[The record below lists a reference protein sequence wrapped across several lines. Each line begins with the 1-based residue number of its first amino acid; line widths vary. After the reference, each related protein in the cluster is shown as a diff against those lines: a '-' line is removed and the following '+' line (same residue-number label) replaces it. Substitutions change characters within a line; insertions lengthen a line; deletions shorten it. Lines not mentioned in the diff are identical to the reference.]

1 MKTDRAEAGREG
13 GKRFVIAIISLSLAL
28 PVILSTPSPAGAQER
43 SRGLLDFLF
52 GGRAR
57 QREPERPAVRQPSQR
72 RNQPATRSPSR
83 STTRAAPRQPTTP
96 PPPPE
101 VEKLE
106 NARTV
111 LVVGDFMAGGLAEGL
126 SDAYAESPGVRVIN
140 RSNGSSGFVRDD
152 YYDWNAEISGILE
165 EVSPTVVIVMIGSND
180 RQQLRIDGQ
189 REAPRSEP
197 WLVEY
202 TDRVKTFAAAIE
214 EKQIPLVWSG
224 LPAFKSSTMSSDML
238 AFNDIYKTTV
248 ESIGGTFVDIWDGF
262 VDENGA
268 FIFTGPDMNGQPVRL
283 RGSDGINLTRSG
295 KRKVAFYVEK
305 PLNKLLGEAISP
317 DIGEVGIENL
327 PSLVLFPEEP
337 TPVDRTVPISLSD
350 PALDG
355 GLELMGAVVE
365 PIGRQERSDEADID
379 SATSSQPG
387 RADNFSLRPVAPV
400 AEKKTPP
407 QPEATATP

>member
-83 STTRAAPRQPTTP
+83 STTRVAPRQPTTP

-165 EVSPTVVIVMIGSND
+165 EVSPTVVVVMIGSND

-197 WLVEY
+197 WLAEY
-202 TDRVKTFAAAIE
+202 TDRVKTFASAIE

-327 PSLVLFPEEP
+327 PNLVLFPEEP

>member
-57 QREPERPAVRQPSQR
+57 QREPERPAVRLPSQR
-72 RNQPATRSPSR
+72 RNQPATRGPSR

-165 EVSPTVVIVMIGSND
+165 EVSPTVVVVMIGSND

-197 WLVEY
+197 WLAEY

-248 ESIGGTFVDIWDGF
+248 ESTGGTFVDIWDGF

-327 PSLVLFPEEP
+327 PNLVLFPEEP

>member
-57 QREPERPAVRQPSQR
+57 QREPEPPAVRQPSQR

-327 PSLVLFPEEP
+327 PNLVLFPEEP

>member
-152 YYDWNAEISGILE
+152 YYDWNAKISGILE

-327 PSLVLFPEEP
+327 PNLVLFPEEP

>member
-13 GKRFVIAIISLSLAL
+13 GKRFIIAIISLSLAL
-28 PVILSTPSPAGAQER
+28 PVILSVPSFAEAQEKR
-43 SRGLLDFLF
+43 RGLFDLLF
-52 GGRAR
+52 GGGIR
-57 QREPERPAVRQPSQR
+57 QREPQRPTVRQPSQR
-72 RNQPATRSPSR
+72 RSQPAKRSRSRSR
-83 STTRAAPRQPTTP
+83 STKRAEPRQP

-126 SDAYAESPGVRVIN
+126 STAYAESPGVRIIN

-152 YYDWNAEISGILE
+152 YYDWNAEIPDILE
-165 EVSPTVVIVMIGSND
+165 ELSPTVVVVMIGSND

-189 REAPRSEP
+189 REAPRSEA
-197 WLVEY
+197 WLTEY
-202 TDRVKTFAAAIE
+202 TERVKTFAAAIE
-214 EKQIPLVWSG
+214 EKQIPLIWSG
-224 LPAFKSSTMSSDML
+224 LPAFNSSTMSSDML

-248 ESIGGTFVDIWDGF
+248 ESIDGTFVDIWDGF

-305 PLNKLLGEAISP
+305 PLNKLLGEATSP

-327 PSLVLFPEEP
+327 PNLVLFPEEP

-365 PIGRQERSDEADID
+365 PIGRQERSDGAETDR
-379 SATSSQPG
+379 ATSSQPG